1 MKHAKKLI
9 CFGVAIA
16 TILTA
21 SACNF
26 IGTNSSSS
34 SSQNPTPIDYIAKD
48 KPLVEKAMADGE
60 LSVLTIG
67 NSFSVDA
74 MEYAYEIADDL
85 GIEVRFGNLY
95 KPGCSIR
102 QHYDYAKAN
111 SQSYTYYECVEGQWS
126 STKNYRTLDAVQSYN
141 WDYIVMQH
149 DPDQSGWQ
157 TTYSTLPDL
166 ISIVKPLCPNATLV
180 WHMTWAYQSD
190 SQQTAFKQYN
200 NDQMEMYNQIIAATK
215 AQILTNA
222 DISMVIPS
230 GSVIQNARTSSLGDT
245 LTRDGYHMSLDV
257 GRYIVG
263 VAYIAKL
270 SGVNIQNLQYKP
282 EGVTETARKIA
293 IDSVEKALKNPFEI
307 TKVNM

>member
-85 GIEVRFGNLY
+85 GIEVKKEDDCILFYRIYSSVSSSSSNSP
-95 KPGCSIR
+95 PGLE
-102 QHYDYAKAN
+102 A
-111 SQSYTYYECVEGQWS
+111 
-126 STKNYRTLDAVQSYN
+126 
-141 WDYIVMQH
+141 
-149 DPDQSGWQ
+149 
-157 TTYSTLPDL
+157 
-166 ISIVKPLCPNATLV
+166 
-180 WHMTWAYQSD
+180 
-190 SQQTAFKQYN
+190 
-200 NDQMEMYNQIIAATK
+200 
-215 AQILTNA
+215 
-222 DISMVIPS
+222 
-230 GSVIQNARTSSLGDT
+230 
-245 LTRDGYHMSLDV
+245 
-257 GRYIVG
+257 
-263 VAYIAKL
+263 
-270 SGVNIQNLQYKP
+270 
-282 EGVTETARKIA
+282 
-293 IDSVEKALKNPFEI
+293 
-307 TKVNM
+307 